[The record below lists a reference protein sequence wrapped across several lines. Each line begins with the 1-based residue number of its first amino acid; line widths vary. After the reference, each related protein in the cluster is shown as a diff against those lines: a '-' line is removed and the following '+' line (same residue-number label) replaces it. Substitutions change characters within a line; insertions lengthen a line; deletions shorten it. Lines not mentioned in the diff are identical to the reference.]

1 MKNEYKQAAID
12 MIKIPPSNKI
22 IKMALKMI
30 KLKKDDVILGIIALL
45 LGAYISWKTSFS
57 FETVVVTNSIISEFL
72 NVQLALFGIIFTIY
86 SIILAFFNDNMLKI
100 LSRIKMDNGEKSK
113 LKEYL
118 SYYEKV
124 LFLYFVNIAITFIIK
139 IFISVINNEFII
151 INKTFSDIL
160 AFVILFIYYSLSFRV
175 FLEIKSTIYNT
186 ISLFRIN
193 ISYKF
198 IDFLSEDNDE

>member
-113 LKEYL
+113 LKEYF
-118 SYYEKV
+118 Y
-124 LFLYFVNIAITFIIK
+124 
-139 IFISVINNEFII
+139 
-151 INKTFSDIL
+151 IL
-160 AFVILFIYYSLSFRV
+160 
-175 FLEIKSTIYNT
+175 
-186 ISLFRIN
+186 
-193 ISYKF
+193 
-198 IDFLSEDNDE
+198 

>member
-72 NVQLALFGIIFTIY
+72 NAQLALFGIIFTIY

-186 ISLFRIN
+186 ISLFRVN